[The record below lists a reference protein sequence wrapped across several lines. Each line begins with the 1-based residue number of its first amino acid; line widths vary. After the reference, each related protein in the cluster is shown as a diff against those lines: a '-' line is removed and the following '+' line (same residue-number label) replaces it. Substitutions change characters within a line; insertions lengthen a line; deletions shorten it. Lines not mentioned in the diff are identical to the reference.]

1 MTVWIQ
7 NKKPVVV
14 YYTSTHFLDACL
26 ETIQSIK
33 QIAKVHV
40 IIEIG
45 PESLQSNIVEVETIR
60 EMALIE
66 TPEKILKPTHW
77 NQLRPYFEGTE
88 SSQFVVYK
96 SKRILSIRTLRE
108 SFQLGKYLKKI
119 NPELI
124 HFDTISMRS
133 IGLYPY
139 LRKKKIMIALHDAIP
154 HTGEDNWKEKIPGWL
169 YYKQAKGYI
178 FYSEF
183 SKNTF
188 QKQFRKITA
197 PLYNIQLQQYSY
209 VKQFHSNQQTPT
221 YILFF
226 GRLSP
231 YKGIDILLEAIPMV
245 LKKHPEEQFIIAGKP
260 VFNFEINRQFLEK
273 YKNNIQLIERHI
285 QSNELIELIDKS
297 KFVVC
302 PYREASQSGVLM
314 TAFALQKSV
323 VATQVGA
330 FPEYIEEKFNGLL
343 ADPNPV
349 SVAEKMMEALQNDKY
364 IRFNQNINDS
374 KEPYIRNQNAE
385 IIEKGYQYCLH

>member
-1 MTVWIQ
+1 MKQIIQ

-40 IIEIG
+40 MIEIG
-45 PESLQSNIVEVETIR
+45 PESLQSNIVEVDTIHK
-60 EMALIE
+60 MSLIE
-66 TPEKILKPTHW
+66 TPEKILKPAQW
-77 NQLRPYFEGTE
+77 NKLMPYFEKTE
-88 SSQFVVYK
+88 SIQFVVYK
-96 SKRILSIRTLRE
+96 SKRILSLQTLKQ
-108 SFQLGKYLKKI
+108 SYQLGFFLKKI
-119 NPELI
+119 NPDVI

-139 LRKKKIMIALHDAIP
+139 LKNKKIMIALHDAIP

-169 YYKQAKGYI
+169 YYQQAKGYI
-178 FYSEF
+178 FYSNF

-188 QKQFRKITA
+188 QNQFKKITA

-209 VKQFHSNQQTPT
+209 VKQFQSNKQTHS

-231 YKGIDILLEAIPMV
+231 YKGIDILLEAIPLV
-245 LKKHPEEQFIIAGKP
+245 LEKYPEEQFVIAGKP
-260 VFNFEINRQFLEK
+260 VFNFDINRQNLIK
-273 YKNNIQLIERHI
+273 YKKNIHLINRHI
-285 QSNELIELIDKS
+285 QSNELIKLIGKS

-323 VATQVGA
+323 VATKVGA
-330 FPEYIEEKFNGLL
+330 FPEYIEENFNGWL
-343 ADPNPV
+343 ATSNPV
-349 SVAEKMMEALQNDKY
+349 SVAEKIIEALQDQQY
-364 IRFNQNINDS
+364 IQFNQNINDS
-374 KEPYIRNQNAE
+374 KELNIRKNNAE
-385 IIEKGYQYCLH
+385 IIEKGYQYCLQ